1 MTYTTEITSDRIASD
16 NPVHQRLLKAY
27 YLTREEVS
35 GDLLEVGCGEGR
47 GIDLLLPKVKNYT
60 AIDKNEKIISQLADK
75 YPSIHFQRVNI
86 PPLAEID
93 NEQFNYV
100 ISFQVIEHIGNDRLF
115 LQEIKRSLKSG
126 GKAFITTPNRKM
138 SLTRNPWHVREY
150 TADQLHNLLKDVF
163 DKVEMK
169 GITGNDKVMDY
180 YEENKRSVE
189 KITRFDILNL
199 QYKLPAALL
208 RVPYDLLNR
217 FNRNRLKESNRQL
230 VTDISSE
237 DYIVTEDLENCLDF
251 YCRVS

>member
-1 MTYTTEITSDRIASD
+1 
-16 NPVHQRLLKAY
+16 
-27 YLTREEVS
+27 
-35 GDLLEVGCGEGR
+35 
-47 GIDLLLPKVKNYT
+47 
-60 AIDKNEKIISQLADK
+60 
-75 YPSIHFQRVNI
+75 
-86 PPLAEID
+86 
-93 NEQFNYV
+93 
-100 ISFQVIEHIGNDRLF
+100 LF